1 MVAIDGW
8 QRYLVSKVKSLQ
20 ELIKKHRL
28 PKEMLQRQLQPF
40 FQSLLENPGEDC
52 DAETLHQLLV
62 SIMQKRSLSQSL
74 ENTLCL
80 YLASRLS
87 NAQIVAAV
95 KESGKAAELS
105 FLFSDESTDSESYM
119 AVLQSMRPNAIE
131 EGALA
136 DYLDKGVAKAQVLAD

>member
-1 MVAIDGW
+1 
-8 QRYLVSKVKSLQ
+8 
-20 ELIKKHRL
+20 
-28 PKEMLQRQLQPF
+28 
-40 FQSLLENPGEDC
+40 
-52 DAETLHQLLV
+52 
-62 SIMQKRSLSQSL
+62 MQKRSLSQSL

-105 FLFSDESTDSESYM
+105 FLFADQTNDSESYM
-119 AVLQSMRPNAIE
+119 KVLQSMRPNAIE

-136 DYLDKGVAKAQVLAD
+136 EYLKRGVAKA